1 MKIDGSVM
9 ISINCILE
17 NNLPTT
23 IVGNQWYI
31 TVKNANDTVGKLWV
45 PNSNGRPVCL
55 VDTPITDAK
64 IASLENQ
71 INVLNGNMRRFGIE
85 TVPAQNGG
93 YANDIKETG
102 IRFVFNVAHI
112 PSGYSYGML
121 ETFNL
126 EASGFS
132 PSNKGVVIQRFTDW
146 YSGYVF
152 TRAYRQESWSEWNC
166 PDAKIEALQEQI
178 TAISNMLMETA
189 NLEQE

>member
-1 MKIDGSVM
+1 MRYNKRNWDNTGNDVTKNDFKRIEDG
-9 ISINCILE
+9 IE
-17 NNLPTT
+17 
-23 IVGNQWYI
+23 
-31 TVKNANDTVGKLWV
+31 ANDAEI
-45 PNSNGRPVCL
+45 SNMK
-55 VDTPITDAK
+55 DE
-64 IASLENQ
+64 SLEGSLAEQIANNNAQ

-93 YANDIKETG
+93 DANDIKETG
-102 IRFVFNVAHI
+102 IRFVFNVEHI

-166 PDAKIEALQEQI
+166 PDAKIEALQQQLSATQE
-178 TAISNMLMETA
+178 MLVSMT
-189 NLEQE
+189 NLEV